1 MHILPVTL
9 EGAHVRLEPL
19 TLEHLADLT
28 EVALDPELWRWT
40 VADVHSRELLR
51 DYIETAI
58 RWQRDGTA
66 LPFATVARSAGK
78 AIGSTRYANIDRANR
93 RLEIGWT
100 WLGRDWQRTACNTE
114 AKYLML
120 RHAFEVLGCVRVE
133 FKTDVLNAKS
143 RAALERIG
151 ATQEGIFRQHMVCE
165 TGRLR
170 DSVYYSIIDREW
182 TDVKTRL
189 EGRLAAR
196 VDEAAT
202 PSTPAVR

>member
-9 EGAHVRLEPL
+9 EGTRVRLEPL
-19 TLEHLADLT
+19 TLDHLDDLAQ
-28 EVALDPELWRWT
+28 VALDPELWRWT

-51 DYIETAI
+51 DYLETAM
-58 RWQRDGTA
+58 RWQREGSA
-66 LPFATVARSAGK
+66 LPFATVATRVGK
-78 AIGSTRYANIDRANR
+78 AIGSTRYANIDRGNR

-120 RHAFEVLGCVRVE
+120 GHAFEVLGCVRVE

-182 TDVKTRL
+182 PEVKLRL
-189 EGRLAAR
+189 ERRLHDGAVGRP
-196 VDEAAT
+196 EATA
-202 PSTPAVR
+202 S

>member
-9 EGAHVRLEPL
+9 EGTHVRLEPL
-19 TLEHLADLT
+19 TLEHLDDLA

-40 VADVHSRELLR
+40 VADVRSRELLR
-51 DYIETAI
+51 EYIQTAI

-66 LPFATVARSAGK
+66 LPFATIAQSVGK
-78 AIGSTRYANIDRANR
+78 AVGSTRYANIDRANR

-100 WLGRDWQRTACNTE
+100 WLGRDWQRTATNTE

-182 TDVKTRL
+182 PELKQRL
-189 EGRLAAR
+189 EARLRTGAGRR
-196 VDEAAT
+196 PE
-202 PSTPAVR
+202 PSAP